1 MGQIK
6 GHGGGGECFWV
17 GANDVEWAA
26 VEAGSDRCLVEIFG
40 FNVELIF

>member
-6 GHGGGGECFWV
+6 GHRGECFWV

-26 VEAGSDRCLVEIFG
+26 VEGGCDRCLGEIFA